1 MQKNEPLYDS
11 KYLMLSRP
19 FPFNHRS
26 YFRQRVLQ
34 FFLARKTNSP
44 YLSSDSFAALAD
56 YYAYGKS
63 GHDKLSIRRLKKAR
77 VIFVAGHN
85 LRRLL
90 DENFASISADVII
103 CGNSDENFDSPVS
116 FPSTVKL
123 WLCQNNSMPNDSFKK
138 TIPIGLENIRLA
150 RAGIPKD
157 YLKLNRNVIVDKIA
171 MPPMSA
177 TNPIR
182 FIAVKEALKLPTLF
196 DVYRD
201 YLPNDEYIEFF
212 SDYLFMFCCEGN
224 GYENHRIW
232 ETLYRGSFPVMF
244 DSAWARTLLD
254 LNLPILIIKQISD
267 LSSVTLLRHREKW
280 QDFDPKSCQALWI
293 PFWENLIT
301 ETRKT
306 VSK

>member
-1 MQKNEPLYDS
+1 M
-11 KYLMLSRP
+11 
-19 FPFNHRS
+19 
-26 YFRQRVLQ
+26 
-34 FFLARKTNSP
+34 
-44 YLSSDSFAALAD
+44 AD

-63 GHDKLSIRRLKKAR
+63 GNDQLNLRRLKKAR

-90 DENFASISADVII
+90 DENFLDIDASVMI
-103 CGNSDENFDSPVS
+103 CGNSDENFDTPVS
-116 FPSTVKL
+116 FPTSVRL
-123 WLCQNNSMPNDSFKK
+123 WLCQNNSMPNDDFQK

-150 RAGIPKD
+150 RAGFPKD
-157 YLKLNRNVIVDKIA
+157 YSKLNRNLIIDKVA

-182 FIAVKEALKLPTLF
+182 FIAVEEALKHPSLF

-201 YLPNDEYIEFF
+201 YLPNNEYIEFF
-212 SDYLFMFCCEGN
+212 RDYLFMFSCEGN

-244 DSAWARTLLD
+244 DSPWARTLLD
-254 LNLPILIIKQISD
+254 LNLPILIIKRISE
-267 LSSVTLLRHREKW
+267 LTPLVLNQHREKW
-280 QDFDPKSCQALWI
+280 QNFDPKSCQELWI
-293 PFWENLIT
+293 PFWENLIK
-301 ETRKT
+301 ETLKS